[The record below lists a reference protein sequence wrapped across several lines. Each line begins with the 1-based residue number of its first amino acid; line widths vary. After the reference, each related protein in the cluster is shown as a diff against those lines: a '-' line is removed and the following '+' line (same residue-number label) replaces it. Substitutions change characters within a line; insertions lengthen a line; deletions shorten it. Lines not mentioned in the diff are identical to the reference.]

1 MQAAHHAAPT
11 QAFERARRYLLC
23 DQCGAPVEI
32 AKDAGSASCG
42 YCRAPVEVRMRS
54 EAAAVPPRAR
64 SESERLEILAGQERR
79 YLPPQDIASL
89 FIGERIAPTLE
100 AQARAQWQ
108 SLRNHLRQHADPA
121 SAQRL
126 VALSIGLA
134 ELAFDRGDL
143 VGQRALVDS
152 ALAVTPEA
160 KHQQVMRAQL
170 TRSALK
176 AGDMAAAEAWL
187 ATCDPKSEDLL
198 ADTAYRFASAYL
210 ATARRDYRG
219 VVAVLGAGADIPLS
233 HAYAPECAVLCA
245 NAWERMDQR
254 AVAVDALTSVKRDL
268 GPLGRRRTQ
277 RFIAA
282 HASWQLCPK
291 SEPEAERRIG
301 DLDPLPVEG
310 GALAALL
317 LLVMGVFSLLWAGSG
332 IAMPI
337 VMALLDLGQDDSALG
352 FSLSIM
358 SGGALGVLLTPIGLL
373 LLIAAWKQSR
383 QRKRGKACAAHVLE
397 QTRIGDR
404 QSESITLKLNLLI
417 TPDDAPAYYSSIE
430 TSIIEVMRGNFDPG
444 KLLVARV
451 SGSNPHDYA
460 LEILG

>member
-1 MQAAHHAAPT
+1 MHAGQSASPT
-11 QAFERARRYLLC
+11 QAFEQARRYLLC

-32 AKDAGSASCG
+32 AKDAGSATCG

-79 YLPPQDIASL
+79 YLPPQDIASF

-108 SLRNHLRQHADPA
+108 GLRNHLRQHADPA
-121 SAQRL
+121 AAQRL

-143 VGQRALVDS
+143 LGQRALVDS

-170 TRSALK
+170 ARSALR
-176 AGDMAAAEAWL
+176 AGDMAAAQAWL

-210 ATARRDYRG
+210 ATARRDYRS
-219 VVAVLGAGADIPLS
+219 VVATLGAGADIPLS

-245 NAWERMDQR
+245 NAWEQMDQQ

-268 GPLGRRRTQ
+268 GPLARRRTQ
-277 RFIAA
+277 RFIAS
-282 HASWQLCPK
+282 HASWRLCPK

-301 DLDPLPVEG
+301 NLDPSQVEG
-310 GALAALL
+310 STLAGILL
-317 LLVMGVFSLLWAGSG
+317 LIMGVYSLIWAATG
-332 IAMPI
+332 IGMP
-337 VMALLDLGQDDSALG
+337 VAMALLDLGQDCSAMG
-352 FSLSIM
+352 FSASILG
-358 SGGALGVLLTPIGLL
+358 GGALGVLLTPIGLMS
-373 LLIAAWKQSR
+373 LISARKTSN
-383 QRKRGKACAAHVLE
+383 QRARGKAYAAHILG
-397 QTRIGDR
+397 QTKIGGA
-404 QSESITLKLNLLI
+404 QGESIEVKLDLLI

-430 TSIIEVMRGNFDPG
+430 TNIIEVMRSNFEPG
-444 KLLVARV
+444 KLLVVRV

-460 LEILG
+460 LEVLG